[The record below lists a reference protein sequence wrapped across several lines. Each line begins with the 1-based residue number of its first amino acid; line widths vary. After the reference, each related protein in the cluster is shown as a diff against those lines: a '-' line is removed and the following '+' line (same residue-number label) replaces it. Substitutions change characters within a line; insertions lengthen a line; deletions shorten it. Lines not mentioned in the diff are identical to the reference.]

1 MSMNGTMLWFHEGRG
16 AGFVLSADGER
27 LAVAR
32 DGFVGAAPVGRC
44 AGLAVRFTVRE
55 QQGTRVATDVSVVEE
70 DAPRRARR
78 RSRGGGF

>member
-1 MSMNGTMLWFHEGRG
+1 MNGTMLWFHEGRG
-16 AGFVLSADGER
+16 AGFVQSADGER

-32 DGFVGAAPVGRC
+32 DAFVGPAPVGRC
-44 AGLAVRFTVRE
+44 AGIVVRFTVRE
-55 QQGTRVATDVSVVEE
+55 QNGTRVATDVSVVEA

>member
-1 MSMNGTMLWFHEGRG
+1 MNGTMLWFHEGRG
-16 AGFVLSADGER
+16 AGFVLTADGER

-32 DGFVGAAPVGRC
+32 DAFVGAAPVGRC
-44 AGLAVRFTVRE
+44 AGLPVHFTVRE
-55 QQGTRVATDVSVVEE
+55 QEGTRVATDVSVVET